1 MSAGVRVTFVVIVL
15 AGAAL
20 RFRGLDWGLPWAL
33 HIDERLFVVAK
44 AIELERSLGQGVPDP
59 GITSYG
65 ILPLWLL
72 VAARKLFLGVA
83 AAPGPP
89 IHGDEFAA
97 TVLLSRWI
105 SATWGTAA
113 IVLVGC
119 WASRWG
125 WTTALTAAAL
135 TAGFPALVQASHF
148 GTVEA
153 PLVALLAAGMLAAER
168 LAEWREAGRA
178 MARRAAAAGAVL
190 GLAVSVK
197 APGAVLVL
205 PMLHALAG
213 SGDGEGRGEGGW
225 RRRFLGRA
233 GLLLGTAAVVA
244 VALNPALVL
253 GDAAS
258 RADGGE
264 HTTLG
269 GNLRRAYSADFHDW
283 TLPYAHDRPLV
294 TELTKL
300 LPYAVGIVPEM
311 LAVGGLVILARRRS
325 PRDTRLLL
333 VLVPV
338 LLLLLAA
345 RVKTVRFLLPALPA
359 LAVCA
364 ALPVARWRVPAAVV
378 SALTLLHGLAF
389 SAIYGGDDPRVAAAK
404 WLDANVGETETV
416 AVEDPPGY
424 GPPLGSPSPE
434 VMRTPLR
441 YEILWRDFYD
451 LHERRGAEDRVEHLE
466 RVLRRADVLVLSEGH
481 RREFTTAPELR
492 PVESAFYADLDAGRL
507 PFERVTVFESYP
519 RIGPLVLKDDGAEAL
534 IRFFDHPRIE
544 IWRRVKE

>member
-1 MSAGVRVTFVVIVL
+1 VSAGVRLTFVAIVL

-44 AIELERSLGQGVPDP
+44 AIELERSLGKGVPDP

-89 IHGDEFAA
+89 VHGDEFAA
-97 TVLLSRWI
+97 TVLVARWI
-105 SATWGTAA
+105 SAAWGTAA
-113 IVLVGC
+113 IVLVGL
-119 WASRWG
+119 WAKRWG
-125 WTTALTAAAL
+125 WAVALTAAAL
-135 TAGFPALVQASHF
+135 FAGFPGVVQASHF

-153 PLVALLAAGMLAAER
+153 PLVALLAAGTLAAER
-168 LAEWREAGRA
+168 LAERRTAGRVVV
-178 MARRAAAAGAVL
+178 AGAVL

-205 PMLHALAG
+205 PMLHALAC
-213 SGDGEGRGEGGW
+213 DGEGR
-225 RRRFLGRA
+225 RHFLARA
-233 GLLLGTAAVVA
+233 GLLLGTTAAVA
-244 VALNPALVL
+244 VALNPALVI
-253 GDAAS
+253 GGAAS
-258 RADGGE
+258 TAGGGE

-283 TLPYAHDRPLV
+283 TLPYVHDKPLV

-300 LPYAVGIVPEM
+300 LPYAVGIVPEI
-311 LAVGGLVILARRRS
+311 LAVIGLVILARRRS

-364 ALPVARWRVPAAVV
+364 ALPVAGWRVPAAVV
-378 SALTLLHGLAF
+378 AALALLHGLAF
-389 SAIYGGDDPRVAAAK
+389 SAIYAGDDPRVAAAK
-404 WLDANVGETETV
+404 WLDANVGEAETV

-434 VMRTPLR
+434 VMRAPLR

-451 LHERRGAEDRVEHLE
+451 LHERRSAEDRAEHLE

-507 PFERVTVFESYP
+507 PFERVTVFESHP
-519 RIGPLVLKDDGAEAL
+519 RVGPLVLKDDDAEAL

-544 IWRRVKE
+544 IWRRVEE

>member
-1 MSAGVRVTFVVIVL
+1 VSAAARLTLAAIVL

-33 HIDERLFVVAK
+33 HIDERFFVVAK
-44 AIELERSLGQGVPDP
+44 AMELERSLGQGLPDP

-72 VAARKLFLGVA
+72 VAARKLFLGAA

-89 IHGDEFAA
+89 VHGDEFAA
-97 TVLLSRWI
+97 TVLLARWI
-105 SATWGTAA
+105 SAAWSTVA
-113 IVLVGC
+113 IVLVAW

-125 WTTALTAAAL
+125 WTVALTAAAL
-135 TAGFPALVQASHF
+135 VAGFPALVQASHF

-153 PLVALLAAGMLAAER
+153 ALVALIAAGMLAAER
-168 LAEWREAGRA
+168 LAERSTVGRSV
-178 MARRAAAAGAVL
+178 AAGAVL

-205 PMLHALAG
+205 PMLHALG
-213 SGDGEGRGEGGW
+213 GEE
-225 RRRFLGRA
+225 RRRLAGRA
-233 GLLLGTAAVVA
+233 ALLLGTAAAVA
-244 VALNPALVL
+244 VVLNPALVL
-253 GDAAS
+253 GGATT
-258 RADGGE
+258 DGGA

-269 GNLRRAYSADFHDW
+269 GNLRRAYSAEFHDW
-283 TLPYAHDRPLV
+283 TLPYAHDKPLV
-294 TELTKL
+294 TELTKV
-300 LPYAVGIVPEM
+300 LPYAVGVLPEI
-311 LAVGGLVILARRRS
+311 LAAAGVVLAARRRS

-345 RVKTVRFLLPALPA
+345 RVKTVRFLVPALPA
-359 LAVCA
+359 IAVCA
-364 ALPVARWRVPAAVV
+364 ALPAARWRALATAVGV
-378 SALTLLHGLAF
+378 LALLHGLAF
-389 SAIYGGDDPRVAAAK
+389 SAVYASPDPRVAAGR
-404 WLDANVGETETV
+404 WLDENVGASETV

-434 VMRTPLR
+434 VKRPALR

-451 LHERRGAEDRVEHLE
+451 LHERRGEEERRIHLD
-466 RVLRRADVLVLSEGH
+466 RVLRRADLLVLSEGH
-481 RREFTTAPELR
+481 RREFTAAPELR

-507 PFERVTVFESYP
+507 PFERVRVFETYP
-519 RIGPLVLKDDGAEAL
+519 RIGPIVLKDDGAEPL

-544 IWRRVKE
+544 VWRRKG

>member
-1 MSAGVRVTFVVIVL
+1 VSAGVRLTFAAIVL

-89 IHGDEFAA
+89 VHGDEFAA
-97 TVLLSRWI
+97 TVLLARWI
-105 SATWGTAA
+105 SAAWGTAA
-113 IVLVGC
+113 IVLVGW
-119 WASRWG
+119 WAKRWG
-125 WTTALTAAAL
+125 WTAALTAAAL

-153 PLVALLAAGMLAAER
+153 PLVALIAAGMLAAER
-168 LAEWREAGRA
+168 MAERRTAGRVV
-178 MARRAAAAGAVL
+178 AAGVVL

-205 PMLHALAG
+205 PMLHALSG
-213 SGDGEGRGEGGW
+213 RGDGEGQGAGGR
-225 RRRFLGRA
+225 RRRFLSRA
-233 GLLLGTAAVVA
+233 GVLLGTAAVIA
-244 VALNPALVL
+244 VALNPALVI
-253 GDAAS
+253 GGAANTP
-258 RADGGE
+258 DGE

-269 GNLRRAYSADFHDW
+269 GNLRRAYSAEFHDW
-283 TLPYAHDRPLV
+283 TLPYVHDKPLV

-300 LPYAVGIVPEM
+300 LPYAVGIVPEI
-311 LAVGGLVILARRRS
+311 LAVIGLVILARRRS
-325 PRDTRLLL
+325 PQDTRLLL

-345 RVKTVRFLLPALPA
+345 RVKTVRFLVPALPA

-378 SALTLLHGLAF
+378 AALALLHGLAF
-389 SAIYGGDDPRVAAAK
+389 SAIYAGDDPRVSAAK
-404 WLDANVGETETV
+404 WLDANVGEAETV

-434 VMRTPLR
+434 VVRAPLR

-451 LHERRGAEDRVEHLE
+451 LHERRGDEDRRVHLE

-507 PFERVTVFESYP
+507 PFERVQLFEKYP

-544 IWRRVKE
+544 IWRRTE